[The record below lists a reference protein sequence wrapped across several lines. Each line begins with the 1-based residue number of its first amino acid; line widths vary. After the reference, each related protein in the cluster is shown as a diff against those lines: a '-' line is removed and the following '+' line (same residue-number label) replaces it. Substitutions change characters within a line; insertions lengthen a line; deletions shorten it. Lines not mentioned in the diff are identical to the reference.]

1 MFYVHDIDGL
11 KFKGPLE
18 ELEKW
23 RSVARKQHIQ
33 PLTEKKRSPP
43 SPEEREAQEALK
55 TYRKV
60 ASKENM
66 VEPLVHVHQIM
77 SSPVSTIHHEMP
89 LTEAWWMMQKKRVR
103 QLVVTS
109 DVKKVV
115 GMLSDRDLL
124 QRINVIDNKIQVA
137 DELAVNEVIKP
148 DIMTTDSMSDIRR
161 VAKVLAYYHI
171 DALPVLEKEKLV
183 GIVTRGDIL
192 RGFAENP
199 KLNLWA

>member
-1 MFYVHDIDGL
+1 MFYVYDIDGL

-18 ELEKW
+18 QLEKW
-23 RSVARKQHIQ
+23 RSVARKEHIQ
-33 PLTEKKRSPP
+33 PLKEKSSSPP
-43 SPEEREAQEALK
+43 FPEGRGAQA
-55 TYRKV
+55 V
-60 ASKENM
+60 AAYQKIISRDNM
-66 VEPLVHVHQIM
+66 VEPLVHIHQIM
-77 SSPVSTIHHEMP
+77 SSPVATIHHEMP
-89 LTEAWWMMQKKRVR
+89 LTEAWWMMQKKTIR

-115 GMLSDRDLL
+115 GMLSDRDILE
-124 QRINVIDNKIQVA
+124 RINVIDNKIQVA
-137 DELAVNEVIKP
+137 DELVVNEVIKP

-161 VAKVLAYYHI
+161 VAKVQAYYHI
-171 DALPVLEKEKLV
+171 DALPVLEKERLV

>member
-1 MFYVHDIDGL
+1 MFYVHDIEGL

-23 RSVARKQHIQ
+23 RNVTRKQHIQ
-33 PLTEKKRSPP
+33 PLGEKKSSRP
-43 SPEEREAQEALK
+43 SPEGSGSQA
-55 TYRKV
+55 V
-60 ASKENM
+60 AAYEKIISRDNM

-77 SSPVSTIHHEMP
+77 SSPASTIHHEMP
-89 LTEAWWMMQKKRVR
+89 LTDAWWTMQKETIR
-103 QLVVTS
+103 QLVVTT
-109 DVKKVV
+109 DRKNVV
-115 GMLSDRDLL
+115 GMLSDRDIL

-137 DELAVNEVIKP
+137 QELIVSEVIKP

-171 DALPVLEKEKLV
+171 DALPVLEKERLV